1 MKKYNGPIDGQGQ
14 MRWDLWWNRT
24 LKHSRGHLV
33 ELMNSNNILIISN
46 LAFCNSPFRTIHP
59 VYCRNGFVKGMTIL
73 APLSAPNT
81 DGIDPGGDGDG
92 TTVVHL
98 DRGGAD
104 VLRYRVRVTVIRHLA
119 VLYVPPH
126 RRLRSHILLI
136 RSRRHR
142 RRHGGGHG
150 PGLHLLALFWTSRVA
165 LQSNY

>member
-1 MKKYNGPIDGQGQ
+1 MIESNPSTGERVLY
-14 MRWDLWWNRT
+14 R
-24 LKHSRGHLV
+24 RGDSIGV
-33 ELMNSNNILIISN
+33 
-46 LAFCNSPFRTIHP
+46 A
-59 VYCRNGFVKGMTIL
+59 V
-73 APLSAPNT
+73 
-81 DGIDPGGDGDG
+81 GGDGDG